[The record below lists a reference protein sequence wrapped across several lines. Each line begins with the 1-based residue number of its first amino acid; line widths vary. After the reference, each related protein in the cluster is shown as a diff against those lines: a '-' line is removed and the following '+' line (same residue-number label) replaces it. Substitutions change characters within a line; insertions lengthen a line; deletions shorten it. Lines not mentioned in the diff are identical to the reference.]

1 MLVLQSV
8 SPLKLTWKLSEI
20 KWFSVEVLK
29 WNKTEIIKNIKMTTL
44 NKSLDIFKIKIKL
57 IKKITANVKYY
68 LKNSIIL
75 YK

>member
-57 IKKITANVKYY
+57 IKK
-68 LKNSIIL
+68 LQQM
-75 YK
+75 

>member
-57 IKKITANVKYY
+57 IKKITENVKYY

>member
-68 LKNSIIL
+68 
-75 YK
+75 